1 MEEELCNTSVNY
13 LKQLSNLT
21 EILFSTTGNPIQN
34 THLRLLKKTKL
45 TIQLIGLILISNWK
59 SQHLTTFQIEMYF
72 I

>member
-45 TIQLIGLILISNWK
+45 TIQLIGLILISN
-59 SQHLTTFQIEMYF
+59 
-72 I
+72 